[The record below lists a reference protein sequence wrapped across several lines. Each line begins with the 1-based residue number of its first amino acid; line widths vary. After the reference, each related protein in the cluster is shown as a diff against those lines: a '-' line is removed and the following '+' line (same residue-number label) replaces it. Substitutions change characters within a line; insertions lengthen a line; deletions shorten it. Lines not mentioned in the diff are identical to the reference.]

1 MEKQKLSIEDLESG
15 KSLPLLFLG
24 NKWTSLLIKA
34 KKINPPDNSSPPMW
48 DLLFLEFERGSHAV
62 VLNTVFQDTLEEM
75 LYVDRHMVV
84 WNA

>member
-34 KKINPPDNSSPPMW
+34 KKLIHPIIQAHPCGISFFLNLKVEIM
-48 DLLFLEFERGSHAV
+48 LL
-62 VLNTVFQDTLEEM
+62 
-75 LYVDRHMVV
+75 Y
-84 WNA
+84 

>member
-1 MEKQKLSIEDLESG
+1 
-15 KSLPLLFLG
+15 
-24 NKWTSLLIKA
+24 
-34 KKINPPDNSSPPMW
+34 MW
-48 DLLFLEFERGSHAV
+48 DLLFLEFESGNHAV